1 MKYKHMQRV
10 FALGLLATLTLTGQ
24 SCLKG
29 GSLDAQ
35 RAYQNITLQYWTV
48 FNSPDDFEKVAA
60 DYQAVHPNIKVEV
73 KKFRFDEYEDKL
85 LNALAEDRGP
95 DLFSVHNTQIPEYR
109 TKLLPLPVTTTLAQQ
124 VVSGTLKKEVTT
136 ELVTT
141 RSLNEFDLRSQ
152 FIEQVYNDV
161 YLPQVTLDAEQ
172 RPQLGDRVVYG
183 LPLAM
188 DTMVL
193 YYNRDL
199 LDNAGVAQPAR
210 TWSEFQEQVGRI
222 ARFDSKGNILV
233 AAAPLGTA
241 DNTPRAVDILALL
254 MMQNGSDMVTADG
267 EVNFHRIPDS
277 LRGQR
282 SAVPGEEALN
292 FYTSFANP
300 NQSSYT
306 WNDKQIGG
314 FEAFLQGKA
323 AYFFGYAYNLDE
335 IRALAPKLNF
345 GISNMPQIQ
354 GNKEVYFANYWV
366 ESVSRKTAYP
376 DAAWD
381 FVQFLTS
388 ATEAQKYLDSAKKP
402 TARRDLIQPQLD
414 NPDLVIFAS
423 QVLQSRSWYN
433 GQQAAAAENIMK
445 QLIRDALAGV
455 DKYDKLLQLA
465 AERVQQ
471 TYRF

>member
-1 MKYKHMQRV
+1 MKQTFARRV
-10 FALGLLATLTLTGQ
+10 VVFGLLATMALTGQ
-24 SCLKG
+24 SCRKG

-48 FNSPDDFEKVAA
+48 FNSPDDFQKIAS
-60 DYQAVHPNIKVEV
+60 DYQALHPNIRVEV

-95 DLFSVHNTQIPEYR
+95 DIFSVHNTQIPEYR
-109 TKLLPLPVTTTLAQQ
+109 TKLLPLPETTTLAQQ
-124 VVSGTLKKEVTT
+124 VVTGSLKKEVST

-141 RSLNEFDLRSQ
+141 RSLNEFDVRSQ
-152 FIEQVYNDV
+152 FVEQVYNDV
-161 YLPQVTLDAEQ
+161 YLPQLTLDSEQ
-172 RPQLGDRVVYG
+172 KPVLGAKAVYG

-188 DTMVL
+188 DTLVL

-199 LDNAGVAQPAR
+199 LDNAGIAQPAR
-210 TWSEFQEQVGRI
+210 TWNEFQEQVGRI

-241 DNTPRAVDILALL
+241 DNTPRSVDILALL
-254 MMQNGSDMVTADG
+254 MMQNGSDMVNADG
-267 EVNFHRIPDS
+267 EVDFHRIPDS

-282 SAVPGEEALN
+282 SAIPGEEALQ
-292 FYTSFANP
+292 FYTGFANA
-300 NQSSYT
+300 NQRSYT
-306 WNDKQIGG
+306 WNDKQIDG

-323 AYFFGYAYNLDE
+323 AYFFGYAYHLDE
-335 IRALAPKLNF
+335 IRALAPKLNL
-345 GISNMPQIQ
+345 GVANMPQIQ
-354 GNKEVYFANYWV
+354 GNKEIYFANYWV

-376 DAAWD
+376 DASWD
-381 FVQFLTS
+381 FIQFLTS
-388 ATEAQKYLDSAKKP
+388 AAESQKYLESAKKP

-433 GQQAAAAENIMK
+433 GQQAAAAESIMK

-455 DKYDKLLQLA
+455 DEYDKLLQLA